1 MILRL
6 NEFFSGSFTLSNTQE
21 LPTDLNKKK
30 PKYLLIMDLD
40 DKDSELRD
48 AKEEYSKLEHEVRIL
63 KKWGF
68 GREIPSKLGLWVLEA
83 KSKCEE
89 IEKEVDNLKEEVKNY
104 EETT

>member
-68 GREIPSKLGLWVLEA
+68 GREIPLELEA
-83 KSKCEE
+83 ELSKARSEWL
-89 IEKEVDNLKEEVKNY
+89 IIKEEVKQLELEVENY
-104 EETT
+104 ED

>member
-1 MILRL
+1 MVMIMLQKKSMIPIGL
-6 NEFFSGSFTLSNTQE
+6 LT
-21 LPTDLNKKK
+21 LNKKK

-48 AKEEYSKLEHEVRIL
+48 AKEECSRLEHEVRIL

-68 GREIPSKLGLWVLEA
+68 SREMPSKLGLWVLEA